1 MSTRYLQLAR
11 ASLARTIRY
20 AEAHDLVGRN
30 VATLVDNPKGQ
41 IGRPSRSF
49 TLEQSLALLEAAKES
64 RLNAYVVLSLATGLR
79 TEEARELHSEHV
91 DLDGDPGAARPVPPS
106 VAVWHS
112 VRQGGD
118 TKTAKSRRT
127 LALPQAAAQALR
139 EHWKRRAEDRLAAGA
154 LWQDHDLVFA
164 SAIGTP
170 LDAAKNRYVGAIS
183 VGFGPDGKRIRRK
196 VTGRT
201 KAEVRDKLK
210 AAHAELDR
218 GLHTSATYTVRQAVE
233 DWLEG
238 GLPGRS
244 ERTRSIYREALK
256 PLLEHIGLKPLRE
269 LTARDVRRG
278 LEALSDT
285 MSTRYLQ
292 LARASLARAIRYAE
306 AHDLVGRNVA
316 TLVDNPKGQIG
327 RPSRSFTLEQSL
339 ALLEAAR
346 ESRLNAYVVL
356 SLATGIRTEE
366 ARELHWEH
374 VDLDGN
380 PGAARPVPPSVAV
393 WHSVRQGGDTK
404 TAKSRRTLAL
414 PQAAVLALREHR
426 KRQAEDRLAAGAL
439 WQDHGLVFASAVG
452 TPLDA
457 ANVRRE
463 FRKITEAAG
472 LGVGWAPRDL
482 RHTFVSLMSADG
494 VPIEE
499 IARLAGHNRTATTE
513 LVYRHELRPVITTG
527 AEVMDRI
534 LNLRG

>member
-1 MSTRYLQLAR
+1 MTDNTAR
-11 ASLARTIRY
+11 
-20 AEAHDLVGRN
+20 
-30 VATLVDNPKGQ
+30 
-41 IGRPSRSF
+41 
-49 TLEQSLALLEAAKES
+49 
-64 RLNAYVVLSLATGLR
+64 
-79 TEEARELHSEHV
+79 
-91 DLDGDPGAARPVPPS
+91 
-106 VAVWHS
+106 
-112 VRQGGD
+112 
-118 TKTAKSRRT
+118 RRG
-127 LALPQAAAQALR
+127 
-139 EHWKRRAEDRLAAGA
+139 HGED
-154 LWQDHDLVFA
+154 
-164 SAIGTP
+164 AIYF
-170 LDAAKNRYVGAIS
+170 DAAKNRYVGAIS

-210 AAHAELDR
+210 AAHNELDR
-218 GLHTSATYTVRQAVE
+218 GLHTSATYTVRQAVD

-278 LEALSDT
+278 LEALSGKV
-285 MSTRYLQ
+285 STRYLQ
-292 LARASLARAIRYAE
+292 MAAGCPRPGDPVCRGARS
-306 AHDLVGRNVA
+306 
-316 TLVDNPKGQIG
+316 G
-327 RPSRSFTLEQSL
+327 RPERGHAGRQPHGPDRAAEPVVYLG
-339 ALLEAAR
+339 AVPRAAR
-346 ESRLNAYVVL
+346 GGPGVPAERLRGAEPRV
-356 SLATGIRTEE
+356 GIRTEE
-366 ARELHWEH
+366 ARELHWDH
-374 VDLDGN
+374 VDLDGD

-414 PQAAVLALREHR
+414 PQAAVQALREHR

-439 WQDHGLVFASAVG
+439 WQDHDLVFASVIG

-472 LGVGWAPRDL
+472 LGTDWAPRDL

-534 LNLRG
+534 LSVSRGQSRS